1 MYRLMIFLKKTD
13 NEPLVNHFK
22 DVILKYLR
30 EMSGQDI
37 ELAKV
42 EGSSFME
49 DKYRYYC
56 EISADSKEDIDKM
69 MVSPIG
75 RKFTRE
81 ITSFVNDIVMFYANY
96 NTEK

>member
-22 DVILKYLR
+22 DVILKYMR
-30 EMSGQDI
+30 EMSGQNI
-37 ELAKV
+37 ALGKI

-49 DKYRYYC
+49 DKYLYFC
-56 EISADSKEDIDKM
+56 EISADLKEDIDKM

-75 RKFTRE
+75 RKFIRE
-81 ITSFVNDIVMFYANY
+81 ITSFVNDVVMFYANY
-96 NTEK
+96 NTE

>member
-22 DVILKYLR
+22 NVILKYLR

-37 ELAKV
+37 ALAKI
-42 EGSSFME
+42 EGSNFME
-49 DKYRYYC
+49 DKYLYYC
-56 EISADSKEDIDKM
+56 EISAKLKEDIDKM
-69 MVSPIG
+69 MVSPTG

-81 ITSFVNDIVMFYANY
+81 ISSFVNDIVMFYANY
-96 NTEK
+96 DAEQ